1 MKGKIIT
8 FVSQKSHLQSEHHIK
23 MKKEYTL
30 DELLHK
36 AASYCSISEHC
47 ISEVSDKLTGW
58 GIATTEREK
67 IISRLIQ
74 DDFINEKRF
83 CVAFTKDKFHFNK
96 WGKIKILY
104 ALKQKG
110 LPSDLINNALNTI
123 DDGEYEEMLAVILK
137 NKLKTI
143 QWEYEYEKQGKLFA
157 FAQSR
162 GFESAVIDRVIRTIK

>member
-1 MKGKIIT
+1 M
-8 FVSQKSHLQSEHHIK
+8 
-23 MKKEYTL
+23 
-30 DELLHK
+30 
-36 AASYCSISEHC
+36 
-47 ISEVSDKLTGW
+47 
-58 GIATTEREK
+58 
-67 IISRLIQ
+67 IQ

-96 WGKIKILY
+96 WGKIKISY

-110 LPSDLINNALNTI
+110 LPNDLINNALRTI